1 MSACLSVP
9 PLALPTLAAEGCLQP
24 RPSAA
29 TALPSG
35 PALATGVLAGSEAC
49 ALSPLGPDSSLF
61 LRLAQQAVEV
71 DGPTALARWWR
82 GVLQALLPH
91 RALLVTPLHQ
101 AAPSGVPQWLGD
113 APWRGEAAACAL
125 AAPLALAWAS
135 TGYRPC
141 RVTPTDLP
149 RAEGLG
155 DGCWVHGL
163 RGRRLFAFFGVPLS
177 FDGRGDETV
186 RQSLALLVPLLD
198 AALRGAGE
206 GGPGSLTGAA
216 GFGPGAGRGAG
227 VGGAGSDWRSADG
240 ETLWQAAG
248 SSPITLR
255 RCPAGA
261 LSERERQI
269 MAWVAQGKT
278 NPEIGCILCISEFTV
293 KNHLK
298 SIFSKLDVTNRAQA
312 VARMSRLALH
322 A

>member
-1 MSACLSVP
+1 LDGLGACPLSE
-9 PLALPTLAAEGCLQP
+9 LA
-24 RPSAA
+24 
-29 TALPSG
+29 
-35 PALATGVLAGSEAC
+35 
-49 ALSPLGPDSSLF
+49 PDSALY
-61 LRLAQQAVEV
+61 LRVAQQAVEV

-82 GVLQALLPH
+82 GVLQALLAH
-91 RALLVTPLHQ
+91 RALLVTPLHH
-101 AAPSGVPQWLGD
+101 AAPAGVPQWLGD

-125 AAPLALAWAS
+125 AAPLALAWVS
-135 TGYRPC
+135 NGHRPC
-141 RVTPTDLP
+141 QVTPADLP

-155 DGCWVHGL
+155 EGCWVHGL
-163 RGRRLFAFFGVPLS
+163 RGRRLFAFFGVPVAVG
-177 FDGRGDETV
+177 GRAEETV

-206 GGPGSLTGAA
+206 GGPGVPS
-216 GFGPGAGRGAG
+216 
-227 VGGAGSDWRSADG
+227 AGSPSRTSAGSGGMAGGWTPTAG
-240 ETLWQAAG
+240 EGAWQAPA
-248 SSPITLR
+248 SPVISMR
-255 RCPAGA
+255 RYAAGA

-278 NPEIGCILCISEFTV
+278 NPEIGCILQISEFTV

>member
-1 MSACLSVP
+1 MSVCFSVP
-9 PLALPTLAAEGCLQP
+9 SVFPPTFPMEAGLSNLPGAVPVAAVLPPGPLVTSRALDALDAGPQSELA
-24 RPSAA
+24 
-29 TALPSG
+29 
-35 PALATGVLAGSEAC
+35 
-49 ALSPLGPDSSLF
+49 PDSALY

-82 GVLQALLPH
+82 GVLQALLAH
-91 RALLVTPLHQ
+91 RALLVTPLHH
-101 AAPSGVPQWLGD
+101 AAPAGVPQWLGD

-135 TGYRPC
+135 NGHRPC
-141 RVTPTDLP
+141 QVTPADLP

-155 DGCWVHGL
+155 EGCWVHGL
-163 RGRRLFAFFGVPLS
+163 RGRRLFAFFGVPVAV
-177 FDGRGDETV
+177 DGRAEETV

-206 GGPGSLTGAA
+206 CAPALPAGGSASRALAGEGA
-216 GFGPGAGRGAG
+216 
-227 VGGAGSDWRSADG
+227 
-240 ETLWQAAG
+240 WQAPT
-248 SSPITLR
+248 SPGITMR
-255 RCPAGA
+255 RCAAGA

-278 NPEIGCILCISEFTV
+278 NPEIGCILQISEFTV

>member
-1 MSACLSVP
+1 MSVCFSVP
-9 PLALPTLAAEGCLQP
+9 SVFPPTFPMEAGLPHLPGGVPVAAVLPPGTVAASSALDGLGACPLPELAPDAALY
-24 RPSAA
+24 
-29 TALPSG
+29 
-35 PALATGVLAGSEAC
+35 
-49 ALSPLGPDSSLF
+49 

-82 GVLQALLPH
+82 GVLQALLAH
-91 RALLVTPLHQ
+91 RALLVTPLHH
-101 AAPSGVPQWLGD
+101 AAPAGVPQWLGD

-135 TGYRPC
+135 NGHRPC
-141 RVTPTDLP
+141 QVTPADLP

-155 DGCWVHGL
+155 EGCWVHGL
-163 RGRRLFAFFGVPLS
+163 RGRRLFAFFGVPGTVGARAEES
-177 FDGRGDETV
+177 V
-186 RQSLALLVPLLD
+186 RQALALLVPLLD

-206 GGPGSLTGAA
+206 GAPGLPTGGSTSRASA
-216 GFGPGAGRGAG
+216 GDVGKAGGWRPQASEGA
-227 VGGAGSDWRSADG
+227 
-240 ETLWQAAG
+240 WQAPA
-248 SSPITLR
+248 SPVITMR
-255 RCPAGA
+255 RYSAGA

-278 NPEIGCILCISEFTV
+278 NPEIGCILQISEFTV

>member
-1 MSACLSVP
+1 MSVCLSVP
-9 PLALPTLAAEGCLQP
+9 SAVPSASTAEAAVPPFTPVLPAPVLATLA
-24 RPSAA
+24 
-29 TALPSG
+29 
-35 PALATGVLAGSEAC
+35 
-49 ALSPLGPDSSLF
+49 PDSALY

-71 DGPTALARWWR
+71 DGPGALARWWR
-82 GVLQALLPH
+82 GALQALLPH

-101 AAPSGVPQWLGD
+101 AAPAGVPQWLGD

-135 TGYRPC
+135 NAHRPC
-141 RVTPTDLP
+141 QVTPADLP

-155 DGCWVHGL
+155 EGCWVHGL
-163 RGRRLFAFFGVPLS
+163 RGRRLFAFFGVPA
-177 FDGRGDETV
+177 GVAGHAQEAV
-186 RQSLALLVPLLD
+186 RQSLALVVPLLD

-206 GGPGSLTGAA
+206 GGAGLVPAGSGAGAA
-216 GFGPGAGRGAG
+216 Y
-227 VGGAGSDWRSADG
+227 AD
-240 ETLWQAAG
+240 AAG
-248 SSPITLR
+248 SSSGVACGASASHGGLSGGWRPSAGEGAWQTPSSPPITMR
-255 RCPAGA
+255 RCAAGA

-278 NPEIGCILCISEFTV
+278 NPEIGCILRISEFTV

>member
-9 PLALPTLAAEGCLQP
+9 SVALPTFAVEGCLP
-24 RPSAA
+24 PGPSA
-29 TALPSG
+29 TTSLPSG
-35 PALATGVLAGSEAC
+35 PALATGALAGSEDC
-49 ALSPLGPDSSLF
+49 ALSAQGPDSSLF

-82 GVLQALLPH
+82 GVLQTLLPH

-101 AAPSGVPQWLGD
+101 AGPSGVPQWLGD

-125 AAPLALAWAS
+125 ASPLALAWAS
-135 TGYRPC
+135 TGHRPC
-141 RVTPTDLP
+141 RVTPADLP

-163 RGRRLFAFFGVPLS
+163 RGRRLFAFFGVPVT
-177 FDGRGDETV
+177 FDGHGDETV

-206 GGPGSLTGAA
+206 GGPGSLAGAA
-216 GFGPGAGRGAG
+216 GFGLGTGTGAGGHAG
-227 VGGAGSDWRSADG
+227 GWRPADG
-240 ETLWQAAG
+240 EVLWQTAA
-248 SSPITLR
+248 SSPITMR

-278 NPEIGCILCISEFTV
+278 NPEIGCILSISEFTV

>member
-1 MSACLSVP
+1 MSACLSAP
-9 PLALPTLAAEGCLQP
+9 SLALPTFAVEGCLP
-24 RPSAA
+24 PGPSAD

-35 PALATGVLAGSEAC
+35 AALAAGALAGPEAC
-49 ALSPLGPDSSLF
+49 PLSALGPDSSLF

-101 AAPSGVPQWLGD
+101 AGPSGVPQWLGD

-135 TGYRPC
+135 TGHRPC
-141 RVTPTDLP
+141 RVTPADLP

-163 RGRRLFAFFGVPLS
+163 RGRRLFAFFGVPVT
-177 FDGRGDETV
+177 FDGRGDERV

-206 GGPGSLTGAA
+206 GGPGSLAGAA
-216 GFGPGAGRGAG
+216 GFGPGAGAG
-227 VGGAGSDWRSADG
+227 GQAGSWRPADG
-240 ETLWQAAG
+240 EALWQIGG
-248 SSPITLR
+248 SSPITMR

>member
-1 MSACLSVP
+1 MSVCFSVP
-9 PLALPTLAAEGCLQP
+9 SVFPPTFPMEAGLSNLPGAVPVAAVLPPGPLVTSRALDALDAGPQSELA
-24 RPSAA
+24 
-29 TALPSG
+29 
-35 PALATGVLAGSEAC
+35 
-49 ALSPLGPDSSLF
+49 PDSALY

-82 GVLQALLPH
+82 GVLQALLAH
-91 RALLVTPLHQ
+91 RALLVTPLHH
-101 AAPSGVPQWLGD
+101 AAPAGVPQWLGD

-135 TGYRPC
+135 NGHRPC
-141 RVTPTDLP
+141 QVTPADLP

-155 DGCWVHGL
+155 EGCWVHGL
-163 RGRRLFAFFGVPLS
+163 RGRRLFAFFGVPVAV
-177 FDGRGDETV
+177 DGRAEETV

-206 GGPGSLTGAA
+206 CAPALPAGGSASRALAGEGA
-216 GFGPGAGRGAG
+216 
-227 VGGAGSDWRSADG
+227 
-240 ETLWQAAG
+240 WQTP
-248 SSPITLR
+248 SSPPITMR
-255 RCPAGA
+255 RCAAGA

-278 NPEIGCILCISEFTV
+278 NPEIGCILQISEFTV